1 MEMFQENLT
10 KCEKSQQ
17 KFFTIFSIINFL
29 NKLLVIDKQLE
40 EFLKMTD
47 TYTQFLK
54 SYLKDSNLVI
64 YLIREQIYELVHN
77 IKINIIENVNSS
89 LELKKKAL
97 VSILKFATSFKIVD
111 LYLEFICILC
121 SKEFED
127 LNVVRLI

>member
-1 MEMFQENLT
+1 
-10 KCEKSQQ
+10 
-17 KFFTIFSIINFL
+17 
-29 NKLLVIDKQLE
+29 
-40 EFLKMTD
+40 MTD

>member
-1 MEMFQENLT
+1 METFQENLT

-111 LYLEFICILC
+111 LYLEFICIVC

>member
-1 MEMFQENLT
+1 METFQENLT

>member
-1 MEMFQENLT
+1 METFQENLT

-97 VSILKFATSFKIVD
+97 VSILKFSTSFKIVD

-127 LNVVRLI
+127 INVVRLI